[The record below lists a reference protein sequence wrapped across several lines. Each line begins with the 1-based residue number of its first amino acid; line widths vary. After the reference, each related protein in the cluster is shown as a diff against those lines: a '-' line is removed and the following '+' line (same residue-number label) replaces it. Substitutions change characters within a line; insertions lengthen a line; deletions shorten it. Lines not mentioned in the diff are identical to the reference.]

1 MAIGKYFDFGLVNQQ
16 LAFAGLD
23 EVRLQSQLA
32 KLACQFGLQGVGFYQ
47 QQQQLGTTYKG
58 MIFASVLHGLRGGN
72 RFREASGE
80 NHLHL
85 NQIMFALHGFGLIN
99 IILYGAQ
106 GQLMHCWFQAYLNP
120 LSSPLS
126 NQLTQSL
133 HQSCFQ
139 ENLYATYLSYF
150 ANITSLVDSLLSCT
164 VVHRHDE
171 ISTTHSLCATS
182 LIFVWCHCTMVLCL

>member
-1 MAIGKYFDFGLVNQQ
+1 
-16 LAFAGLD
+16 
-23 EVRLQSQLA
+23 
-32 KLACQFGLQGVGFYQ
+32 
-47 QQQQLGTTYKG
+47 
-58 MIFASVLHGLRGGN
+58 
-72 RFREASGE
+72 
-80 NHLHL
+80 
-85 NQIMFALHGFGLIN
+85 MFALHGFGLIN

-139 ENLYATYLSYF
+139 ENLYATYLRYF

-171 ISTTHSLCATS
+171 ISTTHSLCGYESHLCMVSLHNGIVS
-182 LIFVWCHCTMVLCL
+182 LIETYAVYLVISNCMMV